1 MSLAHHFIDRES
13 QIQETHISGTR
24 LYKILTPGLLSRLGN
39 SSVIR
44 KHFMF
49 RYTSVSILQYKNST
63 NGLPTLLFVLSL
75 YRSISSTKSHQQI
88 KVVAFC
94 PLGLK
99 VKSHLLNFL
108 NHLRS
113 LPVFSPSEL
122 QGQTAWMKP
131 NQKPSRIWSAEG
143 LTTHSSSWRSPSS
156 RSSLPLGV
164 QSIPSLK
171 TSYD

>member
-24 LYKILTPGLLSRLGN
+24 LYKILTPGLLSGLGN

-63 NGLPTLLFVLSL
+63 NGLTTLLFVLSL
-75 YRSISSTKSHQQI
+75 YRSISGTKSHQQI

-94 PLGLK
+94 PLALK

-108 NHLRS
+108 NHVRS

-122 QGQTAWMKP
+122 
-131 NQKPSRIWSAEG
+131 
-143 LTTHSSSWRSPSS
+143 
-156 RSSLPLGV
+156 
-164 QSIPSLK
+164 
-171 TSYD
+171 